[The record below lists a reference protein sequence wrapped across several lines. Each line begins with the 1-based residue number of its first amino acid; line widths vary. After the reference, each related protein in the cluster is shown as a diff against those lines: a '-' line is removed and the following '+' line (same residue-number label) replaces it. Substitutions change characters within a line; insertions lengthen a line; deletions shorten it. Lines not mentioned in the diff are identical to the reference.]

1 MSHALGA
8 LCVQGDMRLDVR
20 LQRQKT
26 RLCGALNTRP
36 GNSGFQRED
45 GPGAQA
51 GDGMDAGISSL
62 RGLAVQTLRGHEETV
77 WKFAHVCNMCGSHSR
92 LRLSGDWP
100 SGTNK
105 PGHRGARGNCIDGES
120 GDLRS
125 GPDRG
130 A

>member
-8 LCVQGDMRLDVR
+8 LCVRGDTRLDVR

-77 WKFAHVCNMCGSHSR
+77 WKFAQRMQYVWVTQPSPAVWGLAIWHKQTGSPRGQRKLHRRGVGR
-92 LRLSGDWP
+92 LEIW
-100 SGTNK
+100 
-105 PGHRGARGNCIDGES
+105 A
-120 GDLRS
+120 
-125 GPDRG
+125 
-130 A
+130 